1 MANEKNLIPF
11 GDSKRTES
19 EQREIQRK
27 GGIASGEARRKKKL
41 FREILEEQMNG
52 IGGTLN
58 GKEAT
63 RKELATYN
71 MVKLITSGRAK
82 DNDFIRAME
91 FVRDT
96 IGEKPTERVEV
107 SKPTSEIVQEMED
120 FFGRKEKGDSSDD

>member
-1 MANEKNLIPF
+1 MARKSNENLIPQAHVL
-11 GDSKRTES
+11 TVE
-19 EQREIQRK
+19 EQSA
-27 GGIASGEARRKKKL
+27 GGKASAEARRRKKL

-58 GKEAT
+58 GVEAT
-63 RKELATYN
+63 RKEIATYN

-96 IGEKPTERVEV
+96 LGEKPTERVEV